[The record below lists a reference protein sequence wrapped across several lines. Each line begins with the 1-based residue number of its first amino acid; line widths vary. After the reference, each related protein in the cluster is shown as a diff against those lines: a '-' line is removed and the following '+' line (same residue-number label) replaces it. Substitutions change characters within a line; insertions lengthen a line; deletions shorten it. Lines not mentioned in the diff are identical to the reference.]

1 MKPAARPGPVVA
13 GGCRPVLAQP
23 YVQQARYSHVQRHF
37 LSDRLAS
44 QSVSARG
51 VPEVDRLSCCAFVF
65 VDEAAEDVTAVELP
79 RCG

>member
-1 MKPAARPGPVVA
+1 MLVV
-13 GGCRPVLAQP
+13 VLDIDTQ
-23 YVQQARYSHVQRHF
+23 YLFQV
-37 LSDRLAS
+37 
-44 QSVSARG
+44 ARG

>member
-1 MKPAARPGPVVA
+1 MGKVRTG
-13 GGCRPVLAQP
+13 L
-23 YVQQARYSHVQRHF
+23 
-37 LSDRLAS
+37 
-44 QSVSARG
+44 ARG